1 MSNKAIVYVDF
12 GGSHV
17 SAIAGFV
24 QNDHALKIL
33 GEQSRMGDD
42 VKSGVVEKITGAA
55 FKVNETIKLLKNS
68 LKWKDQISLVSISI
82 NAKSM
87 KHHTVSLE
95 KRIHNIVTE
104 KLLKDMEAESRVEIK
119 TDNVVV
125 FKSIPL
131 SYYIDGQLVEN
142 PIGLRGQNLR
152 IDYNLIIGHYL
163 VKETLERTI
172 ERTGIG
178 VDYIH
183 LGMDA
188 IATAILDDRDKED
201 GCAVINFG
209 ATTTTLGVYCGG
221 KLQELFVVPL
231 GGLNITKDIQ
241 ELGISFN
248 NAETLKCK
256 TGSALESMVTEP
268 LNIQI
273 PHVNPN
279 EPKVRVSTTFLAV
292 IIESRLEE
300 MLAPLFKQIDT
311 IPYPLHSGIVIT
323 GGASKL
329 KNLCEFI
336 EEKTGFQVRMGNH
349 ADWLSEDTDPK
360 FYDPGYSQAVGSI
373 LMSNDLYELNQTE
386 TNKAAIGIKIPGK
399 KLLSALTKG
408 FSTGMESLFKY
419 DEMERKQYEN
429 QMEEEQEVKEQEQ
442 EKQQFE

>member
-142 PIGLRGQNLR
+142 PIGLRGLQ
-152 IDYNLIIGHYL
+152 
-163 VKETLERTI
+163 
-172 ERTGIG
+172 
-178 VDYIH
+178 
-183 LGMDA
+183 
-188 IATAILDDRDKED
+188 LDNR
-201 GCAVINFG
+201 
-209 ATTTTLGVYCGG
+209 
-221 KLQELFVVPL
+221 
-231 GGLNITKDIQ
+231 
-241 ELGISFN
+241 
-248 NAETLKCK
+248 
-256 TGSALESMVTEP
+256 AL
-268 LNIQI
+268 
-273 PHVNPN
+273 
-279 EPKVRVSTTFLAV
+279 
-292 IIESRLEE
+292 
-300 MLAPLFKQIDT
+300 
-311 IPYPLHSGIVIT
+311 
-323 GGASKL
+323 
-329 KNLCEFI
+329 
-336 EEKTGFQVRMGNH
+336 
-349 ADWLSEDTDPK
+349 
-360 FYDPGYSQAVGSI
+360 
-373 LMSNDLYELNQTE
+373 
-386 TNKAAIGIKIPGK
+386 PGK
-399 KLLSALTKG
+399 RNARTD
-408 FSTGMESLFKY
+408 Y
-419 DEMERKQYEN
+419 
-429 QMEEEQEVKEQEQ
+429 
-442 EKQQFE
+442 